1 MAEEYLLFTAIGTI
15 VAIFGA
21 IFMIINYRY
30 RVTQDKESEQN
41 KMMESI
47 KEDLRDYIDK
57 GDLDVKRELAYA
69 IKLVCK
75 DITFLQQFAFGK
87 ESKSIPA
94 YITGEEETKEHD
106 EREGEGMFRDT
117 QQERRD
123 RNRSRLQKEEDLE

>member
-41 KMMESI
+41 KIMESI

-75 DITFLQQFAFGK
+75 DITFLQQFVFGK
-87 ESKSIPA
+87 ESKSVPA
-94 YITGEEETKEHD
+94 YLTGETETKEHD
-106 EREGEGMFRDT
+106 AAEGEGMFRDT

-123 RNRSRLQKEEDLE
+123 RNRSRLQKGEDLE